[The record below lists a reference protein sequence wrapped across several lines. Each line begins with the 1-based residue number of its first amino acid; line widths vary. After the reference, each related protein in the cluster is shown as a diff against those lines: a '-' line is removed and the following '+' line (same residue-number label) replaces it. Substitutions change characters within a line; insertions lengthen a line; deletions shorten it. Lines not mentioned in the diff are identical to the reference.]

1 MVEDINELV
10 SIPFNRLHDN
20 FYCEINN
27 QETPYMILNGIPYE
41 IKTESLLINNQSIGI
56 TGRTSCSYV
65 EMEVDSIGFNIGDI
79 GYLSKIF
86 ISHPCYQDYEKEYDL
101 DELENSIKIKVY
113 LYHEVV
119 SGSTTIKQPVSVLDL
134 TNVDISNVK
143 VDTFM
148 RAEDEIISNV
158 VSHLFVYDSE
168 IYSGYWVLDIVDDYY
183 KIAMV
188 NDELGW
194 KRVLKNSNEALYLDS
209 IITIKDGNNPHY
221 SKTSYDNGVE
231 YINRYVT
238 LFKEPLI
245 WNEFDVR
252 CYDNFDDMIDT
263 ISGIGFSNLII
274 SGQVNT
280 LQDTKIHSFADK
292 LLTDGTFV
300 KFGDSGYTLQD
311 IFRYGELKYDDVES
325 TSSNIN
331 RVINTKYI
339 DIEFI
344 TNDTDGKYEQRKYI
358 DSVVMNYL
366 EQVLP
371 SNIICRITY
380 TQIHN

>member
-1 MVEDINELV
+1 
-10 SIPFNRLHDN
+10 
-20 FYCEINN
+20 
-27 QETPYMILNGIPYE
+27 
-41 IKTESLLINNQSIGI
+41 
-56 TGRTSCSYV
+56 
-65 EMEVDSIGFNIGDI
+65 
-79 GYLSKIF
+79 
-86 ISHPCYQDYEKEYDL
+86 
-101 DELENSIKIKVY
+101 

-119 SGSTTIKQPVSVLDL
+119 SGSTTIKQPVSILDL

-168 IYSGYWVLDIVDDYY
+168 IYSSYWVLDIVDDYY

-209 IITIKDGNNPHY
+209 IITIKDGNNPHS

-311 IFRYGELKYDDVES
+311 IFRYGKFKYDDIAS
-325 TSSNIN
+325 TNSNIN

-380 TQIHN
+380 TQILN